1 MSQPLV
7 SGVHICLVGEHLP
20 VGSFR
25 KKGWEHNGLFGAQCV
40 CVCVC
45 VCVCKL
51 HYSFFY
57 ICLYKMNPL
66 LAWHMKQG
74 TSVQAFPC
82 MCSVA
87 VAACVLTVAARVHA
101 CRSLC
106 VVPTTSL

>member
-45 VCVCKL
+45 VCVSC
-51 HYSFFY
+51 
-57 ICLYKMNPL
+57 I
-66 LAWHMKQG
+66 
-74 TSVQAFPC
+74 TAFSTFVC
-82 MCSVA
+82 IK
-87 VAACVLTVAARVHA
+87 
-101 CRSLC
+101 
-106 VVPTTSL
+106 